1 MTTSTFYASTADG
14 QIESSNATYATARS
28 GGTLVANTGGTSVN
42 VGQVTG
48 YACYEAFLSFD
59 TSTIPDGDIIT
70 SVTLSLD
77 GTGATDGSDTDFTI
91 NARIYNW
98 GAGLTT
104 ADWIAG
110 ASLSGNTLVASRS
123 TSGWSASG
131 YNALTSEAAFL
142 TAINKTGVTYLVIS
156 SSRHEAGT
164 APTGNEYVGF
174 ATAEASGTTHDP
186 KLVVTHVAPTG
197 TVASS
202 IQPLTAALAGEQ
214 VTGGPIAV
222 SLQPLTAALTGW
234 HEAFGTI
241 TASLQPLTAALGGRA
256 YFPEIEGV
264 PRPATSK
271 VARSGSGTARIMR
284 RGHGAGR

>member
-1 MTTSTFYASTADG
+1 MTTSTFYSATADG
-14 QIESSNATYATARS
+14 QIESSNATYGTARS
-28 GGTLVANTGGTSVN
+28 GGTLVANTGGTSAN

-91 NARIYNW
+91 NARVYDW
-98 GAGLTT
+98 GPSLTT
-104 ADWIAG
+104 GDWIAG

-131 YNALTSEAAFL
+131 YNDFTSEAAFL
-142 TAINKTGVTYLVIS
+142 TAINKAGVTYLVIS

-164 APTGNEYVGF
+164 TPSGNEYVGF
-174 ATAEASGTTHDP
+174 ATADNSGTANDP
-186 KLVVTHVAPTG
+186 KLVVTHISPTG
-197 TVASS
+197 TIASA
-202 IQPLTAALAGEQ
+202 IAPLTSALAGEQ
-214 VTGGPIAV
+214 
-222 SLQPLTAALTGW
+222 
-234 HEAFGTI
+234 AFSGTVA
-241 TASLQPLTAALGGRA
+241 ASLQPLTAALAGWAEATGAIASSLRPLTAALGGRT

-284 RGHGAGR
+284 HGHGAGR